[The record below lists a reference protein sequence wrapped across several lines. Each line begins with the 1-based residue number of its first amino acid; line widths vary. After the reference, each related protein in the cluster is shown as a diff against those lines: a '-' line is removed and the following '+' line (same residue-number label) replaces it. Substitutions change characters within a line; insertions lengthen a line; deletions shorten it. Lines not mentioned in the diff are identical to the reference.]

1 MNVLLGRGIALS
13 RVGAS
18 RFLSAAYCSQASIK
32 ERIDSMVKDKKVVVF
47 MKGVPE
53 APRCG
58 FSNAIVQI
66 LEFHGVKDYDAHN
79 VLDDEELR
87 QGKK

>member
-1 MNVLLGRGIALS
+1 
-13 RVGAS
+13 
-18 RFLSAAYCSQASIK
+18 
-32 ERIDSMVKDKKVVVF
+32 MVKDKKVVVF

-66 LEFHGVKDYDAHN
+66 LEFHGVKDYNAHN